1 MTEQV
6 SAKQIPSTGRLLAGL
21 LPATLSGYLA
31 GLGVVR
37 VLGEQADSELL
48 ARWSEEGLVIQSRVP
63 DIADWLVTDYR
74 PTPIISPWNGGS
86 GFGAKDKTPR
96 DVLLR
101 FVRSDSERLAEFRAA
116 YAIAAPLAAT
126 ADERGWSKERLVA
139 ELRNVCPEPLLRWLD
154 AAIVLRDNGA
164 AFPPLL
170 GTGGND
176 GRLDFST
183 NFHQR
188 LLDVIPELGAQEQ
201 ASRLWAVNLLHGRG
215 DAALVKA
222 AIGQFDPGG
231 AGGRNSSPFGSAE
244 SLVNPWE
251 FVLLIE
257 GALYFASGVVRRQG
271 AATNRAAMPFCVY
284 SSADGPTPGA
294 AGEQSRGEI
303 WAPLWQRGM
312 RPAEITQLFA
322 ESRASWQGEVAT
334 QSAQMYAALRSYG
347 VARGIDGFVRY
358 GLHMRNGLAFSAVR
372 LDEVDVRADA
382 DIDLAV
388 EPERHIQA
396 FKDVQSRSV
405 AAIVRS
411 FRRSQM
417 AFVRDLGPTAL
428 RDMLA
433 DLTLADLAVSRSDR
447 SRGELGWRPPL
458 PSAAKYAEFLANKL
472 PDRRAFRI
480 AAALAGNWAVVRGRR
495 ASVRDLVLGVAPRN
509 STETWT
515 EPVVSG
521 FGVRPLVEVLA
532 DLVRWRSQ
540 QDEEPGCERGFV
552 PLPSSAVRID
562 WSEIHDWVE
571 QPKLDYEVNR
581 SFLACLALNWWDA
594 QLPNAGAKPVHR
606 PPIPE
611 LALLQAFGSG
621 RLGTGAWKSAVE
633 ARASGVPW
641 ESAVAGAG
649 VLRYGLDRSWP
660 TRLLAD
666 RTRPG
671 HESPVLS
678 EVARR
683 LAQLGWKVAAPRRTD
698 IPAHRLIA
706 ALVSRSSL
714 APLRR
719 LGALPPGATD
729 DQPTAQY
736 DINPDKEGG
745 S

>member
-1 MTEQV
+1 MTEQTSAERV
-6 SAKQIPSTGRLLAGL
+6 SSTGHVLTGIR
-21 LPATLSGYLA
+21 PDTLSGYLA

-37 VLGEQADSELL
+37 VLGEQADLELL
-48 ARWSEEGLVIQSRVP
+48 AWWSENGLVIQSRVS
-63 DIADWLVTDYR
+63 DIAGWLVSHYR

-101 FVRSDSERLAEFRAA
+101 FATSDSDRLAEFRTA
-116 YAIAAPLAAT
+116 YAVAAPLAAT
-126 ADERGWSKERLVA
+126 ADERGWSKDRLVT

-154 AAIVLRDNGA
+154 AAIVLRDNGP

-188 LLDVIPELGAQEQ
+188 LLDVIPELGAKEQ
-201 ASRLWAVNLLHGRG
+201 ASRIWAVKLLDGSG
-215 DAALVKA
+215 GAPLVRA

-231 AGGRNSSPFGSAE
+231 AGGRNSSPFGSAD

-251 FVLLIE
+251 FVLLLE

-372 LDEVDVRADA
+372 LDEVDVRADPT
-382 DIDLAV
+382 IDLTI
-388 EPERHIQA
+388 EPERYVQV

-411 FRRSQM
+411 FRRSHM
-417 AFVRDLGPTAL
+417 AFVRDLRPTAL

-447 SRGELGWRPPL
+447 SREELGWRPPL
-458 PSAAKYAEFLANKL
+458 PSAAKYAEFLANEL
-472 PDRRAFRI
+472 PDRRTFRI
-480 AAALAGNWAVVRGRR
+480 AAALAGNWTVVGGRR
-495 ASVRDLVLGVAPRN
+495 ASVRDLVLGIAPRN
-509 STETWT
+509 STDSWT

-521 FGVRPLVEVLA
+521 FGIRPLVEVLA

-552 PLPSSAVRID
+552 PLPSSAVRIG
-562 WSEIHDWVE
+562 WSEVHDWVE
-571 QPKLDYEVNR
+571 HPELDSEVNR

-594 QLPNAGAKPVHR
+594 RLPAAGKLADR

-621 RLGTGAWKSAVE
+621 RLGTGAWKSAQE
-633 ARASGVPW
+633 ARARGVPW
-641 ESAVAGAG
+641 DVAVTEAG
-649 VLRYGLDRSWP
+649 VLRQGLDRSWP

-666 RTRPG
+666 RTRTG
-671 HESPVLS
+671 HESPVLN

-683 LAQLGWKVAAPRRTD
+683 LTQLGWKVAAPRRTD
-698 IPAHRLIA
+698 IPAHRLVA

-719 LGALPPGATD
+719 LGALPPGAAD
-729 DQPTAQY
+729 DQSTAEH